1 MTDHEAVD
9 REDADRRPVAPATEP
24 EPVAAGD
31 GEGDGITSGG
41 VQGTGNVALRLLVNV
56 LVALPFFAVGGV
68 GLARGD
74 LSNEVSLVV
83 LLIGV
88 LVVLIGLYVT
98 VLSRPRLNLMQDEE
112 TLALR
117 HPSMKPAFARI
128 LMSVPFFLGAG
139 YLLQFT
145 GLPYVY
151 PFVPFLFGMYMYFRG
166 VIKYWVNHHTT
177 FYVTDRRAVHMY
189 RFIWLDTTE
198 IPVNAINSIS
208 ETRSFVEML
217 TGRGSVLVASGIG
230 ARHKVRM
237 GEIDNPGPVAAA
249 LRELVP

>member
-1 MTDHEAVD
+1 MAERGA
-9 REDADRRPVAPATEP
+9 
-24 EPVAAGD
+24 
-31 GEGDGITSGG
+31 SGG
-41 VQGTGNVALRLLVNV
+41 SQRAGSLPGRLLVNV
-56 LVALPFFAVGGV
+56 LIALPFFAVGIV
-68 GLARGD
+68 GLARDD
-74 LSNEVSLVV
+74 LRDDASLAVMLVGALVV
-83 LLIGV
+83 LV
-88 LVVLIGLYVT
+88 GLYVS
-98 VLSRPRLNLMQDEE
+98 VLSRPRLSLMAGEE

-128 LMSVPFFLGAG
+128 AFSVPFFLAAG

-145 GLPYVY
+145 TLPYVY
-151 PFVPFLFGMYMYFRG
+151 PFVPFVIAMYLYFRG

-177 FYVTDRRAVHMY
+177 YYVTSRRAVHMY

-208 ETRSFVEML
+208 ETRGFIETL

-237 GEIDNPGPVAAA
+237 GEIDDPGPVAAT

>member
-1 MTDHEAVD
+1 MT
-9 REDADRRPVAPATEP
+9 VATR
-24 EPVAAGD
+24 V
-31 GEGDGITSGG
+31 
-41 VQGTGNVALRLLVNV
+41 LVNV
-56 LVALPFFAVGGV
+56 LVALPFFAVGVV
-68 GLARGD
+68 GLARDD
-74 LSNEVSLVV
+74 LPNDASVAVMCIGALVV
-83 LLIGV
+83 LV
-88 LVVLIGLYVT
+88 GLYVS
-98 VLSRPRLNLMQDEE
+98 VLSRPRLNLMANEE

-128 LMSVPFFLGAG
+128 ALSVPFFLAAG
-139 YLLQFT
+139 CLLQFT
-145 GLPYVY
+145 TLPYVY
-151 PFVPFLFGMYMYFRG
+151 PFVPFVIAMYLYFRG

-177 FYVTDRRAVHMY
+177 YYVTSRRAVHMY

-208 ETRSFVEML
+208 ETRGFIEML

-237 GEIDNPGPVAAA
+237 GEIDDPGPVAAT

>member
-1 MTDHEAVD
+1 MAERGV
-9 REDADRRPVAPATEP
+9 
-24 EPVAAGD
+24 
-31 GEGDGITSGG
+31 SGG
-41 VQGTGNVALRLLVNV
+41 SQHTGSLAGRVLVNV
-56 LVALPFFAVGGV
+56 VVALPFFTVGVV

-74 LSNEVSLVV
+74 LRNDASLAVVLVGALVV
-83 LLIGV
+83 LV
-88 LVVLIGLYVT
+88 GLYVS
-98 VLSRPRLNLMQDEE
+98 VLSRPRLNLMPNEE

-117 HPSMKPAFARI
+117 HPSMKPAFAWI
-128 LMSVPFFLGAG
+128 LLSVPFFLASG

-145 GLPYVY
+145 DLPYVY
-151 PFVPFLFGMYMYFRG
+151 PFVPFLFGMYLYFRG

-177 FYVTDRRAVHMY
+177 YYVTSRRAVHMY

-208 ETRSFVEML
+208 ETRGFIETL

-237 GEIDNPGPVAAA
+237 GEIDDPGPVAAT
-249 LRELVP
+249 LRQLVP

>member
-1 MTDHEAVD
+1 M
-9 REDADRRPVAPATEP
+9 
-24 EPVAAGD
+24 AGR
-31 GEGDGITSGG
+31 G
-41 VQGTGNVALRLLVNV
+41 VSVGSQHTGSLAGRLLINV
-56 LVALPFFAVGGV
+56 MIALPFFAVGGV

-74 LSNEVSLVV
+74 LPNDASVAVMCIGALVV
-83 LLIGV
+83 LV
-88 LVVLIGLYVT
+88 GLYVS
-98 VLSRPRLNLMQDEE
+98 VLSRPRLNLMSNEE

-128 LMSVPFFLGAG
+128 LLSVPFFLAAG

-145 GLPYVY
+145 TLPYVY
-151 PFVPFLFGMYMYFRG
+151 PFIPFLIAMYLYFRG

-177 FYVTDRRAVHMY
+177 YYVTNRRAVHMY

-208 ETRSFVEML
+208 ETRGFVETL

-237 GEIDNPGPVAAA
+237 GEIDDPGPVAAT
-249 LRELVP
+249 LRQLVP

>member
-1 MTDHEAVD
+1 MAE
-9 REDADRRPVAPATEP
+9 R
-24 EPVAAGD
+24 G
-31 GEGDGITSGG
+31 TSGG
-41 VQGTGNVALRLLVNV
+41 SQHTGSLAGRLLVNV
-56 LVALPFFAVGGV
+56 LIALPFFAVGVDDLRDDASLAVMLV
-68 GLARGD
+68 GA
-74 LSNEVSLVV
+74 LVV
-83 LLIGV
+83 LV
-88 LVVLIGLYVT
+88 GLYVS
-98 VLSRPRLNLMQDEE
+98 VLSRPRLNLMPNEE

-117 HPSMKPAFARI
+117 QPSMKPAFARI
-128 LMSVPFFLGAG
+128 AFSVPFFLAAG

-145 GLPYVY
+145 TLPYVY
-151 PFVPFLFGMYMYFRG
+151 PFVPFVLAMYLYFRG

-177 FYVTDRRAVHMY
+177 YYVTSRRAVHMY

-208 ETRSFVEML
+208 ETRGFIETL

-237 GEIDNPGPVAAA
+237 GEIDDPGPVAAT

>member
-1 MTDHEAVD
+1 MAE
-9 REDADRRPVAPATEP
+9 R
-24 EPVAAGD
+24 VAAD
-31 GEGDGITSGG
+31 GSEHAGSLAGQL
-41 VQGTGNVALRLLVNV
+41 VVNV
-56 LVALPFFAVGGV
+56 LIALPFFAVGAV
-68 GLARGD
+68 GLRRDD
-74 LSNEVSLVV
+74 LRDDASLAVMLIGALVV
-83 LLIGV
+83 LV
-88 LVVLIGLYVT
+88 GLYVS
-98 VLSRPRLNLMQDEE
+98 VLSRPRLDLMENEE

-128 LMSVPFFLGAG
+128 AMSVPFFLAAG

-145 GLPYVY
+145 TLPYVY
-151 PFVPFLFGMYMYFRG
+151 PFVPFVIAMYLYFRG

-177 FYVTDRRAVHMY
+177 YYVTSRRAVHVY

-208 ETRSFVEML
+208 ETRGFIETL

-237 GEIDNPGPVAAA
+237 GEIDDPGPVAAT
-249 LRELVP
+249 LRGLVP